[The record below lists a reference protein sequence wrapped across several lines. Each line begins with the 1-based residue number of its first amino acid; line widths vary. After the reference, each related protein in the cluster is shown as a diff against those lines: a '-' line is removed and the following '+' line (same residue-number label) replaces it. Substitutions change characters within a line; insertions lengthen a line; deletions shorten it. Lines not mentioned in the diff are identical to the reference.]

1 MIQLF
6 FEDVPETHIDQSII
20 CLIELLITE
29 EKMKMGDISFI
40 YCSDSY
46 ILKLNNDYLGHDYF
60 TDVITFDYC
69 ENSIIS
75 GDIFI
80 SLHTIDDN
88 AKQYD
93 VSFEKELYRVM
104 VHGVLHLLGYK
115 DKTKEE
121 QMQMRE
127 KENFYLDKLSQII
140 DN

>member
-6 FEDVPETHIDQSII
+6 FEDVPERQIDKSII
-20 CLIELLITE
+20 NLIEVQIAN
-29 EKMKMGDISFI
+29 EKMKAGDISFI

-46 ILKLNNDYLGHDYF
+46 ILDMNKNYLGHDYY

-69 ENSIIS
+69 ENDIVS

-80 SLHTIDDN
+80 SLHTVEDN
-88 AKQYD
+88 ADEYD

-104 VHGVLHLLGYK
+104 IHGVLHLLGYN
-115 DKTKEE
+115 DKTEEE
-121 QMQMRE
+121 QKNMRK
-127 KENFYLDKLSQII
+127 KENFYLDKLSQIT